1 MGFLLERRARII
13 TAATR
18 LLVRATL
25 ASMIALVLIV
35 ILGKLT
41 RAHAERALLDVGANM
56 LRYADAIVED
66 KPRTVEINGTQL
78 WLAAGLADEPVDEV
92 LGFFA
97 SRCRPG
103 GDLAE
108 DLAALAEGVPA
119 TAANAAESAP
129 LGGALRG
136 GDEQHGF
143 VACLDGT
150 SLSSTELVDRAR
162 AFAASGDLG
171 VLGAIRYVYAERR
184 AGQTH
189 YVAFWHEGRLVI
201 GELFP
206 AHGDAPGQDSPVAKR
221 PPGSRRLL
229 SMRESGLPYA
239 TTIYS
244 GSTMGVGELEAFYR
258 AELARGDWELVDSP
272 RRRRRQGEAVL
283 FAFRGGII
291 AIIVIGDDPAGVSTT
306 IMTSTPE
313 DLERR
318 RMK

>member
-1 MGFLLERRARII
+1 MERHARIVSFV
-13 TAATR
+13 TR
-18 LLVRATL
+18 LLVRVTL
-25 ASMIALVLIV
+25 ASMVGLIV
-35 ILGKLT
+35 VVVIGKFT

-66 KPRTVEINGTQL
+66 RPRAIEFNGTQL
-78 WLAAGLADEPVDEV
+78 WLAAGVTDRPVDDV
-92 LGFFA
+92 LGFFTD
-97 SRCRPG
+97 RCRPG
-103 GDLAE
+103 GDLAD
-108 DLAALAEGVPA
+108 DLAALEKDPSRADD
-119 TAANAAESAP
+119 AAAGDEPAP

-136 GDEQHGF
+136 GDDQSGF

-150 SLSSTELVDRAR
+150 TLSATELVERAR
-162 AFAASGDLG
+162 AFSASGDLG

-184 AGQTH
+184 DGKTH

-201 GELFP
+201 SEIFP
-206 AHGDAPGQDSPVAKR
+206 AAGDAPGQDSPVAER

-229 SMRESGLPYA
+229 SMHESGRPYA

-244 GSTMGVGELEAFYR
+244 GSSLGVAELEAFYR
-258 AELARGDWELVDSP
+258 EQLAGGGWELVDSP
-272 RRRRRQGEAVL
+272 RRRQRPDEAAL

>member
-1 MGFLLERRARII
+1 MERHARIVSF
-13 TAATR
+13 ATR
-18 LLVRATL
+18 LLVRTTL
-25 ASMIALVLIV
+25 ASMVALIV
-35 ILGKLT
+35 VVVIGKFT

-66 KPRTVEINGTQL
+66 RPRAIEFNGTQL
-78 WLAAGLADEPVDEV
+78 WLAAGLTDRPVDEV

-97 SRCRPG
+97 DRCRPG
-103 GDLAE
+103 GDLAD
-108 DLAALAEGVPA
+108 DLAALAKGPSRA
-119 TAANAAESAP
+119 DDAAAGDEPAP

-136 GDEQHGF
+136 GDDQRGF
-143 VACLDGT
+143 VACLDGAT
-150 SLSSTELVDRAR
+150 LSATELVDRAR
-162 AFAASGDLG
+162 AFSATGDLG
-171 VLGAIRYVYAERR
+171 VLGAIRYVYAEHRD
-184 AGQTH
+184 GQTH

-206 AHGDAPGQDSPVAKR
+206 ASGDAPGQDSPVAAR

-229 SMRESGLPYA
+229 SMRESGMPYA

-244 GSTMGVGELEAFYR
+244 GSTLGVAELEAFYR
-258 AELARGDWELVDSP
+258 EELTRGGWELVDSP
-272 RRRRRQGEAVL
+272 RRRPRQGEAAL